1 MGQINK
7 YIVGSI
13 CREHVHILI
22 IIMIIIKVITPYT
35 IVFGYVYIIFL
46 CIFEAVFATLNCGIF
61 CFSFLAYLQKVE
73 SKEEGMCQKTT
84 RTHAPPSIGFGLP
97 SRSGFPRRNIND
109 EHCFY
114 CSLLR
119 WWWYFFARVFKLP

>member
-35 IVFGYVYIIFL
+35 IVLHNSTGRRS
-46 CIFEAVFATLNCGIF
+46 
-61 CFSFLAYLQKVE
+61 FS
-73 SKEEGMCQKTT
+73 
-84 RTHAPPSIGFGLP
+84 
-97 SRSGFPRRNIND
+97 D
-109 EHCFY
+109 
-114 CSLLR
+114 SLDR
-119 WWWYFFARVFKLP
+119 DSVI